1 MEPNSSGEDLVVK
14 VSSIHINKY
23 SLIFNN
29 KIFPYSMHLPSD
41 EAVILDSRCP
51 GFSISLEGYEG
62 NFERDVPFLFSSN
75 MTIQQSLI
83 CPLLTLLKI
92 YF

>member
-1 MEPNSSGEDLVVK
+1 METNSSGEDLVVK
-14 VSSIHINKY
+14 VSSIHVNKC

-29 KIFPYSMHLPSD
+29 IIFPYSMHLPSD

-62 NFERDVPFLFSSN
+62 NFERDIP
-75 MTIQQSLI
+75 I
-83 CPLLTLLKI
+83 TLLENFI
-92 YF
+92 CYIC